1 MTILIM
7 GQNSK
12 NEDLHINDNETPLDK
27 RSLLKLNFI
36 DNALN
41 SGWSVKKQDNC
52 YIFSKKHENRRE
64 VFSDEYLEK
73 FIVEN
78 NTYQP

>member
-1 MTILIM
+1 MTTLIM

-41 SGWSVKKQDNC
+41 NGWSVKKQDNC

>member
-1 MTILIM
+1 M

>member
-1 MTILIM
+1 MTTLIM

>member
-1 MTILIM
+1 MTILMM